1 MHYTIHRAGVQRHA
15 AELLRTCLALKDY
28 SPTCT
33 ALVVLHVLFTACSRL
48 CSLSAAC
55 WSLATAPSR
64 ETVRKATLKA
74 LQSRA
79 DLLRRLNRALTAEVP
94 RALRR
99 RPQRVAIDLVLIPY
113 HGLPLDTELE
123 VYRSQARS
131 GTSHFHAYATAYVN
145 HRGQRLTLALTTVER
160 GEKLQ
165 EVLRRLLRRL
175 AALGVETR
183 MVLLDR
189 GFWSVAVIRS
199 LRRANKPFL
208 MPVVLRG
215 RKPDH
220 ADGPSGTRVFA
231 MRKRSGWD
239 RYTVKGQDG
248 SVARVSL
255 GIHCRNYAGQWGRR
269 GRQTLV
275 YAFWGFAVS
284 STKWLRET
292 YRKRF
297 AIEASY
303 RQMHQGRARTC
314 TRNPE
319 VRLLLVGVALVL
331 RNVWV
336 WLHYAV
342 LSTPRRGGRRI
353 NPDRLTLETMLLWLL
368 HQAEEVYHRRWRT
381 GEYDKPLWGMWRPTT
396 LEWIAQ
402 RTAMKPLILTAE
414 QRQEMERRRKGTL
427 DRQTYQRLT

>member
-1 MHYTIHRAGVQRHA
+1 MHYTITRVSVQRHA
-15 AELLRTCLALKDY
+15 AELLRTCLCLKDH

-33 ALVVLHVLFTACSRL
+33 ALVLLHVLFTACSRL

-64 ETVRKATLKA
+64 ETIRQATLQALKA
-74 LQSRA
+74 KD
-79 DLLRRLNRALTAEVP
+79 DLLRRLNRALTVEVP
-94 RALRR
+94 RALLR
-99 RPQRVAIDLVLIPY
+99 RPQQVAIDLVLIPY

-123 VYRSQARS
+123 IYRSQAKS

-145 HRGQRLTLALTTVER
+145 HRGQRFTLALTTVER

-165 EVLRRLLRRL
+165 EVLKRLLRRL
-175 AALGVETR
+175 AALGVATR
-183 MVLLDR
+183 LVLLDR
-189 GFWSVAVIRS
+189 GFWSVAVIRY

-215 RKPDH
+215 RKPGH

-231 MRKRSGWD
+231 TRKRSGWG
-239 RYTVKGQDG
+239 RYTVKAQDG
-248 SVARVSL
+248 RVARVSI

-275 YAFWGFAVS
+275 YAFWGFEAA

-292 YRKRF
+292 YRRRF
-297 AIEASY
+297 AIETSY

-314 TRNPE
+314 TRHPL

-342 LSTPRRGGRRI
+342 LSTPRRGNCRY
-353 NPDRLTLETMLLWLL
+353 NLERLTLRAMLLWLQ
-368 HQAEEVYHRRWRT
+368 HQAEEELGLRDEVPS
-381 GEYDKPLWGMWRPTT
+381 ERP
-396 LEWIAQ
+396 IPQ
-402 RTAMKPLILTAE
+402 RIGA
-414 QRQEMERRRKGTL
+414 
-427 DRQTYQRLT
+427 